1 MTIQPEAIPARPS
14 VLSLRTISKRFGES
28 VAVDGVSL
36 AIERGSVHAIL
47 GENGAG
53 KTTLMRIVFGL
64 VRQDA
69 GTVSVDGAPVHFRS
83 PADAIAAG
91 IGMVHQ
97 HFTHVSAMTVA
108 ENVALG
114 RAGRYD
120 ATRAAA
126 RVREIGERTGLVLE
140 PHERAGGLPVGAQQR
155 LEIVK
160 ALGRDARVLIL
171 DEPTAVLAP
180 TESAE
185 LLRWLRSF
193 ADAGN
198 SVVLITHKLQ
208 EALSIADDVTVLRR
222 GRAVLSARASHVDAR
237 DLTVAL
243 LGEAPAAPARVEIVA
258 TDAVVAELRGV
269 EAADE
274 QGLIKLRD
282 VSLVV
287 HAGEIVGVA
296 AVEGAGQH
304 ELLRL
309 LAARLPAQRGSVDVP
324 ANVAFVPE
332 DRHRDALILDFSLIE
347 NVALRGAGARRGR
360 LAWRTI
366 AERARALIALFD
378 VRGGRADRAVREL
391 SGGNQQ
397 KLVLARELDGDP
409 KLVVAENPTRG
420 LDIRA
425 TGDVHDRLR
434 AAARNGAGVVVYS
447 SDLDEVLSIATRV
460 VVLQGAT
467 LKVVQGDREAVGR
480 AMLGVA

>member
-1 MTIQPEAIPARPS
+1 MTIEPEAIPGRPA
-14 VLSLRTISKRFGES
+14 VLALRDISKRFGGS
-28 VAVDGVSL
+28 VAVDGVSVD
-36 AIERGSVHAIL
+36 IRGGSVHAIL

-53 KTTLMRIVFGL
+53 KTTLMRVAFGL
-64 VRQDA
+64 IHSDSGAVF
-69 GTVSVDGAPVHFRS
+69 VDGAPVHFRS

-97 HFTHVSAMTVA
+97 HFTHVGAMTVA

-114 RAGRYD
+114 RGGRYD
-120 ATRAAA
+120 AARAAA

-140 PHERAGGLPVGAQQR
+140 PHERADELTIGAQQR

-160 ALGRDARVLIL
+160 ALGRDARLLIL

-180 TESAE
+180 AESAE

-198 SVVLITHKLQ
+198 AVVLITHKLQ

-222 GRAVLSARASHVDAR
+222 GRAVLSAPASEVDA
-237 DLTVAL
+237 DELTVAL
-243 LGEAPAAPARVEIVA
+243 LGEAPAAVERADNVA
-258 TDAVVAELRGV
+258 TTTVVAELSGI
-269 EAADE
+269 EATDD
-274 QGLIKLRD
+274 QGLVKLRD
-282 VSLVV
+282 AALTV

-309 LAARLPAQRGSVDVP
+309 LAARHHARRGRVTVP
-324 ANVAFVPE
+324 DEVAFVPE
-332 DRHRDALILDFSLIE
+332 DRHRDALILDFSLVE
-347 NVALRGAGARRGR
+347 NVALRGAGRRRGR
-360 LAWRTI
+360 MAWRAFADRT
-366 AERARALIALFD
+366 RALISAFD
-378 VRGGRADRAVREL
+378 VRGGSPERAICEL

-397 KLVLARELDGDP
+397 KVVLARELDGEP
-409 KLVVAENPTRG
+409 RLVVAENPTRG

-425 TGDVHDRLR
+425 TQEVHERLR

-447 SDLDEVLSIATRV
+447 SDLDEVLALATRV
-460 VVLQGAT
+460 VVLHGAR
-467 LKVVQGDREAVGR
+467 LRVVERDRDTVGR